1 MIEVYWERIKV
12 TLWGMEVENS
22 VVRMTDEVTL
32 VGWMG
37 LRLGGIWKEL
47 EEVGRRWRKLP

>member
-1 MIEVYWERIKV
+1 MRMI
-12 TLWGMEVENS
+12 
-22 VVRMTDEVTL
+22 DEVTL

-47 EEVGRRWRKLP
+47 EEVGRR